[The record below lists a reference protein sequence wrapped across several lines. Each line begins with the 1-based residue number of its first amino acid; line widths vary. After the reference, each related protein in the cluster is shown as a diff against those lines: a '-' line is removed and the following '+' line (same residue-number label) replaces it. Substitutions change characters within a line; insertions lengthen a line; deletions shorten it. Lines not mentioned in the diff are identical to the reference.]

1 MATSHRESYACPPP
15 LGTHQRPSVVGR
27 HRHPASAH
35 TNATVCA
42 GLPLASVLLA
52 RFGAVEGLITGIGFT
67 GGGAIVKSGI
77 HGRGTTTAAS
87 LWPPVRSGLPS
98 AWVPMMSPASA
109 ACSRLQRLDSL
120 VPLKRQETSSV
131 E

>member
-1 MATSHRESYACPPP
+1 
-15 LGTHQRPSVVGR
+15 
-27 HRHPASAH
+27 
-35 TNATVCA
+35 
-42 GLPLASVLLA
+42 LPLASVLLA

-67 GGGAIVKSGI
+67 GGAIVKSGI
-77 HGRGTTTAAS
+77 HGRGTATAAS

-120 VPLKRQETSSV
+120 VPLKRRQTSSV